1 MLFLG
6 DPLCGSRPNFTADFL
21 DVEVEDKLPT
31 GRSESSWCGCRCGQP
46 LPKFASQ
53 RGNNPSSISD
63 SAVFQSSPEPRRNS
77 FIRSSVTHLSPGQ
90 RSAGIHTHRATS
102 APSAFVACINS
113 SVVFPSVPFGPRHTR
128 TQADTRACTHAHTV
142 LIPVALPS
150 GVTERLLSAALPAPL
165 SPLLPNSGHPTVVKP
180 HPARLRLAR
189 AEEDDEEGGEGRRRG
204 KEERAQARMSS
215 IQRRGRGWKSAA
227 VAALG
232 SGEAH
237 FSPGYSS
244 SKFCLHT
251 HNNNKKQQQQQEQG
265 NTNTT

>member
-31 GRSESSWCGCRCGQP
+31 GRFVSSWCGCRCGQP

-128 TQADTRACTHAHTV
+128 TQADTRACTHAHTHCV
-142 LIPVALPS
+142 NPGCSSKWRNGASPLGGASCSSLPS
-150 GVTERLLSAALPAPL
+150 
-165 SPLLPNSGHPTVVKP
+165 SPKLWPS
-180 HPARLRLAR
+180 
-189 AEEDDEEGGEGRRRG
+189 
-204 KEERAQARMSS
+204 
-215 IQRRGRGWKSAA
+215 
-227 VAALG
+227 
-232 SGEAH
+232 
-237 FSPGYSS
+237 YC
-244 SKFCLHT
+244 SK
-251 HNNNKKQQQQQEQG
+251 
-265 NTNTT
+265 TTPR